1 MWPLMDVDAA
11 LVFCFLYILREKA
24 LYIPQKLAVL
34 TSSKYLFGVS

>member
-1 MWPLMDVDAA
+1 MWLLMDVDAA

-34 TSSKYLFGVS
+34 TS